1 VSANLKRVGQQEL
14 MRWYNID
21 GHVVNQY
28 AVLLSAGYDG
38 AVLFSEKPHRGS
50 QPADLP
56 AFSTSDSFIT
66 CSNQN
71 ETLIPL
77 AVA

>member
-1 VSANLKRVGQQEL
+1 MSANLKRVGQQEL

-50 QPADLP
+50 QPVDLP